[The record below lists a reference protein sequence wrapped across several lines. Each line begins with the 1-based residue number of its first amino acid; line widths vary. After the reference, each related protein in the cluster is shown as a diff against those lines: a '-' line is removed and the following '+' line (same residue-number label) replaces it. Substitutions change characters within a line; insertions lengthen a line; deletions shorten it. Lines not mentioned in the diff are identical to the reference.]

1 MTDNTDELETRIKQL
16 TSELRDINLALKT
29 EIAKQGESVPFEQV
43 KEIEGAITRLNRQG
57 LPVPAEL
64 KELKLKLI
72 LEHDRHQERIA
83 LYKELQKSISE
94 SLDQETHHNIKQTT
108 GGHSKANRTSQRKL
122 LNNERPLGSKG
133 YSNLGDYLIP
143 VIKLMWKGLDH
154 AAAFSKI
161 AQVLDVR
168 YNTVSSQC
176 TRALDLTTDE
186 FVRQVNS
193 KAIVSSLKKKYPD
206 QHHKIKEELNI

>member
-1 MTDNTDELETRIKQL
+1 MDDVDELGKHIEHLI
-16 TSELRDINLALKT
+16 SELQEITQSLKSDIGNQEK
-29 EIAKQGESVPFEQV
+29 SVSFEQV
-43 KEIEGAITRLNRQG
+43 KQIEGAILRLSRQG
-57 LPVPAEL
+57 LPIPAEL
-64 KELKLKLI
+64 KELKLKL
-72 LEHDRHQERIA
+72 LSAHEHHKKRIA
-83 LYKELQKSISE
+83 LYQGLQAGIADLHE
-94 SLDQETHHNIKQTT
+94 
-108 GGHSKANRTSQRKL
+108 KANPRTPKRTLVVKPKTTDYPYHKPP
-122 LNNERPLGSKG
+122 NIERPLGSKG
-133 YSNLGDYLIP
+133 NSNLDDYLIP

-193 KAIVSSLKKKYPD
+193 KTIVSLLKKKYPD
-206 QHHKIKEELNI
+206 QHQKINVEMNI

>member
-1 MTDNTDELETRIKQL
+1 MDDVDELGKHVEHHISALQEVIQSLK
-16 TSELRDINLALKT
+16 SDIANQEK
-29 EIAKQGESVPFEQV
+29 SVSFEQV
-43 KEIEGAITRLNRQG
+43 KEIEGAILRLSRQG
-57 LPVPAEL
+57 LPIPAEL
-64 KELKLKLI
+64 KELKLKLFSAH
-72 LEHDRHQERIA
+72 EHHKKRIV
-83 LYKELQKSISE
+83 LYRRLQAGIADLHEKENPRTPKRTLVVNPKTTDYSYRKPS
-94 SLDQETHHNIKQTT
+94 NI
-108 GGHSKANRTSQRKL
+108 
-122 LNNERPLGSKG
+122 ERPLGSKG
-133 YSNLGDYLIP
+133 NNNLDDYLIP

-193 KAIVSSLKKKYPD
+193 KTIVSLLKKKYPD
-206 QHHKIKEELNI
+206 HHQKINVELNI